1 MSVNKRLLRQTQPVR
16 LQLALLIG
24 LGLLAGGLLVAQ
36 AYVLSRVISRVF
48 LNGQGLP
55 EVQTLLLILL
65 VVAFL
70 RAGLSWSSEGMAQQV
85 AGRIKN
91 ELRERLTTHLLALG
105 PSYTRRE
112 RSGELATTTVEGIE
126 ALDTYFGQYVP
137 QLALAALVPLT
148 ILLFVFPL
156 DFLTG
161 LVLLLTAPLIP
172 IFMVLIG
179 RQAEVMTQRQW
190 TGLSRMSA
198 HFLDVLQGLPTL
210 KMLNRSQDQLE
221 IIARVSE
228 RFGQTTFGVLR
239 VAFLSALVLE
249 LIATLSTAVVA
260 VEVGLRLLYGRL
272 IFEQAFFV
280 LILAPEFYA
289 PLRSLS
295 ARFHI
300 AMSGA
305 SAARRIFEILDTP
318 LPTSVFAAVPPD
330 LPRNGLPPG
339 AAAIG
344 GGRRLTAPPAICFNN
359 VHYAYEGGERPAL
372 NGLSFHLAPGQKV
385 ALVGPSGAGKSTVA
399 HLLLRFAEPD
409 RGRITVNGQSLTAF
423 DPAPWRTQVAWVP
436 QNPYLFHASVADNI
450 RLARPEAS
458 LDQVEWAA
466 CQACA
471 ADFINALPQD
481 YGTLIG
487 ERGARLSGGQAQ
499 RLALARA
506 FLQDAPFVI
515 LDEATAH
522 LDPEYEACLE
532 EALTRLLRGRT
543 ALIIAHRLNTVCNA
557 DQIMVMVEGRIV
569 ELGTHISLSSQN
581 GVYQKLVEA
590 YSGL

>member
-1 MSVNKRLLRQTQPVR
+1 MSVNKRLLGQTQPVR
-16 LQLALLIG
+16 LQLALVIG

-36 AYVLSRVISRVF
+36 AYLLSRIISRVF
-48 LNGQGLP
+48 LNGQGLHD
-55 EVQTLLLILL
+55 VQALLLMLL
-65 VVAFL
+65 VVALL
-70 RAGLSWSSEGMAQQV
+70 RAGLIWSGEVLAQQI

-105 PSYTRRE
+105 PNYTRRE
-112 RSGELATTTVEGIE
+112 RSGELATTAVEGIE

-137 QLALAALVPLT
+137 HLALAALVPLT
-148 ILLFVFPL
+148 ILVFVFPL

-179 RQAEVMTQRQW
+179 RQAEAMTQRQW

-210 KMLNRSQDQLE
+210 KMLNRSRDQLE
-221 IIARVSE
+221 IIARISE
-228 RFGQTTFGVLR
+228 RFGQTTLGVLR

-249 LIATLSTAVVA
+249 LVATLSTAVVA

-272 IFEQAFFV
+272 IFEQALFV

-295 ARFHI
+295 ARFHT

-318 LPTSVFAAVPPD
+318 LPLAPPLLCSSAPLLSFA
-330 LPRNGLPPG
+330 
-339 AAAIG
+339 
-344 GGRRLTAPPAICFNN
+344 APPAIHFND
-359 VHYAYEGGERPAL
+359 VYYTYESEGLPAL
-372 NGLSFHLAPGQKV
+372 NGLSFHLAPGQRV

-399 HLLLRFAEPD
+399 YLLLRFAEPSQ
-409 RGRITVNGQSLTAF
+409 GLITINDQPLAVL
-423 DPAPWRTQVAWVP
+423 DPAAWRTQVAWVP
-436 QNPYLFHASVADNI
+436 QSPYLFHASVADNI

-458 LDQVEWAA
+458 LDQIEWAA
-466 CQACA
+466 GQACA
-471 ADFINALPQD
+471 AEFIEALPQGYD
-481 YGTLIG
+481 TRIG

-506 FLQDAPFVI
+506 FLRDAPLLI

-522 LDPEYEACLE
+522 LDPEHEACLQ
-532 EALTRLLRGRT
+532 EALIRLLHGRT
-543 ALIIAHRLNTVCNA
+543 ALIIAHRLNTVYSM
-557 DQIMVMVEGRIV
+557 DQILVMVEGRVV
-569 ELGTHISLSSQN
+569 EAGTHASLQQQK
-581 GVYQKLVEA
+581 GVYQKMVEA
-590 YSGL
+590 YLA

>member
-1 MSVNKRLLRQTQPVR
+1 MSVNKRLLRQTQPER
-16 LQLALLIG
+16 LQLALVIG

-36 AYVLSRVISRVF
+36 AYLLSRVISRVF
-48 LNGQGLP
+48 LNGQGLQD
-55 EVQTLLLILL
+55 VQALLLMLL
-65 VVAFL
+65 VVALL
-70 RAGLSWSSEGMAQQV
+70 RAVLIWSGETLAQRI

-91 ELRERLTTHLLALG
+91 ELRERLATHLLALG

-112 RSGELATTTVEGIE
+112 RSGELAATAVEGIE

-148 ILLFVFPL
+148 ILAFVFPL

-172 IFMVLIG
+172 VFMVLIG
-179 RQAEVMTQRQW
+179 RQAEAMTQRQW
-190 TGLSRMSA
+190 IGLSRMSA

-210 KMLNRSQDQLE
+210 KMLNRSRDQLE
-221 IIARVSE
+221 IIARISE
-228 RFGQTTFGVLR
+228 RFGQTTLGVLR

-272 IFEQAFFV
+272 VFEQAFFV

-295 ARFHI
+295 ARFHT
-300 AMSGA
+300 AMAGA
-305 SAARRIFEILDTP
+305 SAAQRIFEILDTP
-318 LPTSVFAAVPPD
+318 LPKPVLASSP
-330 LPRNGLPPG
+330 LPP
-339 AAAIG
+339 
-344 GGRRLTAPPAICFNN
+344 LMAPPAIHFDD
-359 VHYAYEGGERPAL
+359 VHYTYESGGLPAL
-372 NGLSFHLAPGQKV
+372 NGLSFHLAPGQKI

-399 HLLLRFAEPD
+399 YLLLRFAEPS
-409 RGRITVNGQSLTAF
+409 RGVITINGQPLAAL
-423 DPAPWRTQVAWVP
+423 DPAAWRTQIAWVP

-450 RLARPEAS
+450 RLARPDAG
-458 LDQVEWAA
+458 LDQIEWAA
-466 CQACA
+466 GQACA
-471 ADFINALPQD
+471 AEFIQALPQGYD
-481 YGTLIG
+481 TLIG

-506 FLQDAPFVI
+506 FLRDAPLLI

-522 LDPEYEACLE
+522 LDPEHEVCLQ
-532 EALTRLLRGRT
+532 EALTRLLAGRT
-543 ALIIAHRLNTVCNA
+543 ALIIAHRLSTVYSM
-557 DQIMVMVEGRIV
+557 DQILVMVEGRVV
-569 ELGTHISLSSQN
+569 EAGTHASLQRQK
-581 GVYQKLVEA
+581 GVYQKMVEA
-590 YSGL
+590 YLAEVR